1 MATFQTYQQMP
12 FILICKTINKTKEKK
27 LKNTSSFCFNQDFLK
42 ITTNSWFIEYTTPSL
57 FFDIIL
63 GVLLE

>member
-1 MATFQTYQQMP
+1 MVTFQPYQQMQ
-12 FILICKTINKTKEKK
+12 FIPICKTINKTKGEEVEK
-27 LKNTSSFCFNQDFLK
+27 TSSFCFHQGFLK
-42 ITTNSWFIEYTTPSL
+42 ITTNSWFIEYTTLSL